1 VKSVRNKIKLFDPI
15 VDSSER
21 DALLKSFDSKIW
33 ASGSGSGNV
42 QKFENKFR
50 NYVQSR
56 SCVAVS
62 NGTAALNL
70 ALSLFNIKNKE
81 VILPSMSFVSTAH
94 CIVANGGK
102 PVFVDV
108 EPDTLCIDPEKIKH
122 AISKNTTA
130 IIPVHFGGMPCNLD
144 EINKIGKSFNLE
156 IIEDAAHAVGS
167 TWNNSEKIGIHGSA
181 VCFSFHPVKNLAM
194 PTGGL
199 ISLNHKN
206 HKKFQKILNSRRW
219 CGITDRKNTDYDVK
233 EIGWNYYMNEF
244 SAIIGLE
251 QLKKLDKLN
260 KIRRN
265 IAKRYS
271 EEINHELKM
280 PFDHNCSYHLY
291 WILVKNRKNFRQ
303 KLANKGIETGTHYKP
318 IHKMKMY
325 QNSNKLPVTEKIGN
339 EIVTIPIHP
348 NLSELQV
355 KKIIDNVNSLI
366 K

>member
-1 VKSVRNKIKLFDPI
+1 MKSARNKIKLFDPVI
-15 VDSSER
+15 DSSER
-21 DALLKSFDSKIW
+21 KAILKTLDSKSW

-42 QKFENKFR
+42 QKFENKFK

-56 SCVAVS
+56 SCVAVNS
-62 NGTAALNL
+62 GTAALNL

-94 CIVANGGK
+94 CIVENGGK
-102 PVFVDV
+102 PVFVDI
-108 EPDTLCIDPEKIKH
+108 EPDTLCIDPEKIKQ
-122 AISKNTTA
+122 AVSKNTTA

-144 EINKIGKSFNLE
+144 RIHDIAKSFNLD

-167 TWNNSEKIGIHGSA
+167 TWKNFEKIGTHGSA
-181 VCFSFHPVKNLAM
+181 VCFSFHPIKNLAM

-206 HKKFQKILNSRRW
+206 HKKFKKILNSRRW

-244 SAIIGLE
+244 SAVIGLQ

-260 KIRRN
+260 KLRKK
-265 IAKRYS
+265 IAKKYS
-271 EEINHELKM
+271 KEIYLESKM

-291 WILVKNRKNFRQ
+291 WILVKNRENFRQ

-325 QNSNKLPVTEKIGN
+325 QTPNKLPITEKAGK

-348 NLSELQV
+348 NLSESQIDT
-355 KKIIDNVNSLI
+355 IIDSVNSLT

>member
-1 VKSVRNKIKLFDPI
+1 MKSVRNKIKLFDPI
-15 VDSSER
+15 IDSSER
-21 DALLKSFDSKIW
+21 EAILKSFDSKIW

-56 SCVAVS
+56 SCIAVNS
-62 NGTAALNL
+62 GTAALNL

-102 PVFVDV
+102 PIFVDI
-108 EPDTLCIDPEKIKH
+108 EPDTLCINPEKIKH
-122 AISKNTTA
+122 AISKNTAA

-144 EINKIGKSFNLE
+144 EIDKIGKSFNLE

-219 CGITDRKNTDYDVK
+219 CGITDRKNVKYDVK

-244 SAIIGLE
+244 SAAIGIE
-251 QLKKLDKLN
+251 QLKKLN
-260 KIRRN
+260 KTNSRRKE
-265 IAKRYS
+265 IAKIYS
-271 EEINHELKM
+271 KELKIEEKM
-280 PFDHNCSYHLY
+280 PFDKNCSFHFY
-291 WILVKNRKNFRQ
+291 WIQVKNRKNFM
-303 KLANKGIETGTHYKP
+303 KKMSENNIETGIHYNP
-318 IHKMKMY
+318 IHKMSFY
-325 QNSNKLPVTEKIGN
+325 NSKIPLPVTEIAGSKI
-339 EIVTIPIHP
+339 VSLPTHP
-348 NLSELQV
+348 NLSNNDINR
-355 KKIIDNVNSLI
+355 IIKMAN
-366 K
+366 KFAK

>member
-1 VKSVRNKIKLFDPI
+1 MIYLKEKLC
-15 VDSSER
+15 
-21 DALLKSFDSKIW
+21 LKTLDSKFW

-42 QKFENKFR
+42 QKFENKFK
-50 NYVQSR
+50 NYLKSK
-56 SCVAVS
+56 SCVAVNS
-62 NGTAALNL
+62 GTAALNL

-94 CIVANGGK
+94 CVVENGGK
-102 PVFVDV
+102 PVFVDI
-108 EPDTLCIDPEKIKH
+108 EPDTLCIDPKKIKQ
-122 AISKNTTA
+122 AVSKNTAA
-130 IIPVHFGGMPCNLD
+130 IIPVHFGGMSCNLD
-144 EINKIGKSFNLE
+144 EIHKIAKSFNLD
-156 IIEDAAHAVGS
+156 IIEDAAHAVGT
-167 TWNNSEKIGIHGSA
+167 TWKNFEKIGTHGSA

-206 HKKFQKILNSRRW
+206 HKTFEKILNSRRW
-219 CGITDRKNTDYDVK
+219 CGITDRKKTDYDVK

-244 SAIIGLE
+244 SAVIGLQ

-260 KIRRN
+260 KIRRK
-265 IAKRYS
+265 IAKKYS
-271 EEINHELKM
+271 KEINLESKM

-291 WILVKNRKNFRQ
+291 WILVKNRENFRQ

-325 QNSNKLPVTEKIGN
+325 KTSNKLPITEKIGK

-348 NLSELQV
+348 NLSEFQV
-355 KKIIDNVNSLI
+355 EKIIDTVNSLT